1 LEPEPVVPELPDAP
15 DAPDPPEE
23 PDAPEPMVP
32 ELPDV
37 PAPPLAPEVSV
48 GRRSHPASDKVNR
61 AAATSTI
68 FEVWN
73 LSFIVS
79 FLSIKS

>member
-1 LEPEPVVPELPDAP
+1 ME
-15 DAPDPPEE
+15 
-23 PDAPEPMVP
+23 P

-37 PAPPLAPEVSV
+37 PAPAPPPAPDVSV
-48 GRRSHPASDKVNR
+48 GRRSHPASVRVNM

-73 LSFIVS
+73 LSFIVL